1 MLLIRGSIV
10 KTLSIAAAVFLAFSS
25 IASAQSNDDLKKRKE
40 KELQEPFLKKAA
52 WILDYDKAL
61 AAAKKSGKPIFA
73 YFTRSYAD

>member
-1 MLLIRGSIV
+1 M